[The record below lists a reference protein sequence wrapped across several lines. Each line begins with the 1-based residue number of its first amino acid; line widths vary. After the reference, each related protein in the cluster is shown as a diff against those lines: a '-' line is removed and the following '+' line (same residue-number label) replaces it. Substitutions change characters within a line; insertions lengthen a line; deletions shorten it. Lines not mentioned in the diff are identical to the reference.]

1 MGAGDSREARLADAA
16 AAFVGGALAPLLSRL
31 KGDAVLEAR
40 AFWGD
45 EPWAVPGV
53 RGFASAVVARGGADG
68 ARFAQAPL
76 FSGIPE
82 LPQDGKVHLLKAVV
96 ASSGDAWLRTIELDG
111 GATSV
116 SDSRFA
122 ALDAQDAPGM
132 VPPAQD
138 ARARALERLRSREA
152 WLTST
157 EACPAD
163 LMPATMPDFAYS
175 SGACRGGR
183 LLECLALCEKRAAS
197 FCYAA
202 AQEVLQAKEDP
213 GGAQALLLRSCELGF
228 ASGCTNAA
236 AGRLG
241 QTSEMDGCSERNSS
255 EPASGHQIPG
265 HARCTARPSCA
276 REPPREM
283 PSARAPR
290 WTRPAGVTR
299 TTPRAEPR
307 TRSVRTSRTRSEPE
321 VVDWEDSRRF
331 DRSPRGEGGG
341 GELAPSP
348 AWRRERRPAR
358 PGVGPQ
364 VLDEAVSSSLLEAQ
378 RAPRRRSGDSR

>member
-197 FCYAA
+197 FCCAA

-241 QTSEMDGCSERNSS
+241 QTSEMDGCSERTF
-255 EPASGHQIPG
+255 ERTCERASDPW
-265 HARCTARPSCA
+265 ACTMHGAALVRSGA
-276 REPPREM
+276 AKRDAVR
-283 PSARAPR
+283 ARAALDKACR
-290 WTRPAGVTR
+290 GNQDDAAC
-299 TTPRAEPR
+299 RAADAL
-307 TRSVRTSRTRSEPE
+307 SK
-321 VVDWEDSRRF
+321 DLEDA
-331 DRSPRGEGGG
+331 E
-341 GELAPSP
+341 
-348 AWRRERRPAR
+348 
-358 PGVGPQ
+358 
-364 VLDEAVSSSLLEAQ
+364 
-378 RAPRRRSGDSR
+378 